1 MNKENEI
8 AKMCPNNKL
17 SKIIVTLGH
26 NEVGKTNLIQ
36 RYTKKNFNEAYKETI
51 GNFNKLFP
59 KIKNNLFQVWMYFSR
74 KLIVIPTQFS

>member
-36 RYTKKNFNEAYKETI
+36 RYTKKKFNEAYKETI
-51 GNFNKLFP
+51 GNKLA
-59 KIKNNLFQVWMYFSR
+59 SR
-74 KLIVIPTQFS
+74 